1 MLCIAIDDEPIAL
14 TVISQFCQRKGGIRL
29 ITFSEPMKGLEAIME
44 MKPDLAFLDIEMDGI
59 NGLEIAR
66 KLPSSTCFI
75 FTTAYMEYAMDGF
88 ELDAVDFLHKPF
100 SYERF
105 EKAVDK
111 AVRRIGSVQQEE
123 AGKNIV
129 VKQEYNNVSIP
140 VSDILYIEAMEN
152 YSKIFRKS
160 QKQCVLTRNNLKSIA
175 EMLPERNFIRIHRS
189 YIVAMDKIVSFNKRE
204 LKLIDGQCIPI
215 GRQYAESVEKALQN

>member
-14 TVISQFCQRKGGIRL
+14 TVISQFCQRKGGIKL

-66 KLPSSTCFI
+66 KLPPSTCFI

-88 ELDAVDFLHKPF
+88 DLDAVDFLHKPF

-111 AVRRIGSVQQEE
+111 AVRRIGSFQQEE
-123 AGKNIV
+123 AEKNIV

-189 YIVAMDKIVSFNKRE
+189 YIVSMDKIVSFNKRE
-204 LKLIDGQCIPI
+204 LKLIDGHCIPI
-215 GRQYAESVEKALQN
+215 GRQYAESVEKALQH